1 MNPPSHREPE
11 SVFTP
16 KTIVSREMFARRN
29 EPDLNG
35 NPGLQDSLRDA
46 LREEGGQ
53 VLVYGDTGV
62 GKSSLIRYAAEDEG
76 MVYVSVDCL
85 SSKTYEDLL
94 EDAVRKLIDVKE
106 IKRTRSTKGS
116 AEIEAGAGIS
126 KIVSLTGKLKGER
139 GKDREFEIVEEPLA
153 SIRR

>member
-1 MNPPSHREPE
+1 MGELSFSASPRPTIMERVMNQPPLYREPE

-35 NPGLQDSLRDA
+35 NPGLQDNLRDA

-53 VLVYGDTGV
+53 VLIYGDTGV
-62 GKSSLIRYAAEDEG
+62 GKSSLLRYAADDEG
-76 MVYVSVDCL
+76 MDHVSVDCL

-94 EDAVRKLIDVKE
+94 
-106 IKRTRSTKGS
+106 
-116 AEIEAGAGIS
+116 
-126 KIVSLTGKLKGER
+126 
-139 GKDREFEIVEEPLA
+139 
-153 SIRR
+153 